1 MRNYKRIMLAGLIL
15 SVALMGCSRTEG
27 REQGREENQTES
39 GVETGLEE
47 ELKTGAAGEATM
59 A

>member
-27 REQGREENQTES
+27 EQGREENQTES

>member
-27 REQGREENQTES
+27 RELAREESQAES
-39 GVETGLEE
+39 GLGTGLEE
-47 ELKTGAAGEATM
+47 ELETGAAGEATM